1 MEGDERKWR
10 RRTAS
15 QWRRL
20 LERQAQS
27 GQSVEAFCRD
37 RSISPGSLYR
47 WRRQLSGEPAA
58 IAAAAQSAPAE
69 PAFVD
74 LGALGVGGSGGDRGW
89 ELELSLGGGVVLRL
103 RGG

>member
-1 MEGDERKWR
+1 MEGEERKWR

-15 QWRRL
+15 QWRQL

-27 GQSVEAFCRD
+27 GQSVEAFCRGQ
-37 RSISPGSLYR
+37 SVSTASFYR

-58 IAAAAQSAPAE
+58 VVAAAKSIPAAP
-69 PAFVD
+69 PFVD
-74 LGALGVGGSGGDRGW
+74 LGALGGGRGGW
-89 ELELSLGGGVVLRL
+89 ELEIALGGAVVLRL